1 MQPWVGPTVAI
12 SLVVIAL
19 SIGAFA
25 FAVIFGLL
33 ELRRGMR
40 QLSERLQRITDE
52 AHAMT
57 TRVKGEIEG
66 FADLST
72 ETRRKLRRGI
82 DTVEERLQD
91 LDALVEVMQE
101 EAQETALDVAAFVRT
116 ARHAGGVLGVARKA
130 LRRRR
135 GSRD

>member
-19 SIGAFA
+19 SMGGSALVLI
-25 FAVIFGLL
+25 IGLL
-33 ELRRGMR
+33 KLRQGLKS
-40 QLSERLQRITDE
+40 LSDRLHRITDE
-52 AHAMT
+52 AQAMT
-57 TRVKGEIEG
+57 SKVKGEIEG
-66 FADLST
+66 YTDLSH
-72 ETRRKLRRGI
+72 ETRRKLRHGI
-82 DTVEERLQD
+82 DKVEERLQD

-135 GSRD
+135 GSGD

>member
-25 FAVIFGLL
+25 FAMIFGML
-33 ELRRGMR
+33 EVRRMMHS
-40 QLSERLQRITDE
+40 LSERLHRITDE

-72 ETRRKLRRGI
+72 ETRRKLRHGI

-135 GSRD
+135 GSAD